1 MAKFASLTAL
11 LAAAALLPAA
21 AGAEALSGTL
31 GPYPVVM
38 EQDPSLPDHT
48 VYRPADLKAVPG
60 KLPMIAFGNGG
71 CANVGSAFKALLG
84 EVASHGYVV
93 TAPGPITPPA
103 PVAGQRPGQS
113 KPKQMQTALSW
124 AEAQTAKAGGV
135 YQGRIDT
142 SKLAVMGQSCGGL
155 EAIQA
160 GGDAR
165 VRTVLVLNSGIIR
178 GGIPNAD
185 GTVREPSGYLPASAA
200 DLKNLHTPVLYLIG
214 GPTDQAY
221 RGAEGDFAD
230 IAGPPL
236 FNANIN
242 LGHGGSWRQPHGGVM
257 GKAAID
263 WLNWRLKGDAAASK
277 TFAGADCGLCRDPQW
292 TVKRKNFDG
301 R

>member
-1 MAKFASLTAL
+1 MARFSSWIAL
-11 LAAAALLPAA
+11 LAAGALLSTAA
-21 AGAEALSGTL
+21 SAEPVSGTL
-31 GPYPVVM
+31 GPYAVAM
-38 EQDPSLPDHT
+38 EQDASLPDHT
-48 VYRPADLKAVPG
+48 IYRPADLNAVRG

-71 CANVGSAFKALLG
+71 CANVGSAYKTFLG

-93 TAPGPITPPA
+93 TAPGPIEPPA
-103 PVAGQRPGQS
+103 PVAGQRPSQS
-113 KPKQMQTALSW
+113 KPQQMQAALTW
-124 AEAQTAKAGGV
+124 AQAQAAKPGGV

-142 SKLAVMGQSCGGL
+142 DRLAVMGQSCGGL

-165 VRTVLVLNSGIIR
+165 VKTVLVLNSGIIR

-200 DLKNLHTPVLYLIG
+200 DLKNLHTPVAYLIG

-230 IAGPPL
+230 IAGVPL
-236 FNANIN
+236 FNGNTT
-242 LGHGGSWRQPHGGVM
+242 LGHGGSWRQPNGGIM

-277 TFAGADCGLCRDPQW
+277 TFVGADCGLCRDPQW
-292 TVKRKNFDG
+292 TVKSKNFDG